1 MDTSKI
7 TELNT
12 KNGQAKPIETTKK
25 ELTEEAKQFITDT
38 CKTIIL
44 DAIPKDDLES
54 YLYLVNV
61 TTDEE
66 TKDYNAAILYLFTI
80 PKSMDQFVCVNTIR
94 IDLLTR
100 EISTPPVFF
109 APIVLRK
116 DSNGIERDAVIVG
129 RYGDISITSANS
141 TITIAS
147 QNEIDEYYAKKEV
160 EDATMLEEMLAMN
173 DLDK

>member
-7 TELNT
+7 AEMNA
-12 KNGQAKPIETTKK
+12 KNAQEKPIETTKK

-44 DAIPKDDLES
+44 DAIPQDDLES

-80 PKSMDQFVCVNTIR
+80 PKSKDQFVCVNTIK

-100 EISTPPVFF
+100 EISTPPIFF

-116 DSNGIERDAVIVG
+116 DSNGIERDAVILG
-129 RYGDISITSANS
+129 RYGDISIISANS
-141 TITIAS
+141 TATVAS
-147 QNEIDEYYAKKEV
+147 QAEIDEYYAKKKA
-160 EDATMLEEMLAMN
+160 EDNAMMEEILALN
-173 DLDK
+173 NSEK